1 MTSKIRLLIVED
13 EALVARDLESMAQRA
28 GYEVCATATTGEE
41 ALNLALTMRPDL
53 ALIDIIIK
61 GSIDGIDVARKI
73 WQDMQIPAIY
83 VTAYA
88 DDSTLK
94 RARETAPF
102 GYILK
107 PFDERELR
115 VAVETAIYKSQMEL
129 KLRDREKWL
138 GTILQNIDDAVIAT
152 DQEGK
157 ITYLNPSAEKLTGWR
172 RTEALGKP
180 LAKVFLIVTSQGKHA
195 PPEVFLQSKKGELIP
210 VEYTVTPLKVKSP
223 QISGEVIV
231 LRNISER
238 RRAEKEI
245 MEGWKR
251 LQQALEGTI
260 QALALTIEIRDPY
273 TAGHQRRVSE
283 LACALATEMG
293 MPSEELQ
300 AIKVAGDIHDIGKIS
315 VPVEILGRPSK
326 LNEVEFGLIK
336 THPQVGYDIL
346 KNIDFPWPVPQ
357 IVLQHHERIDGS
369 GYPSGLKGEEIL
381 PEARII
387 AVADTVEAMASHRPY
402 RPALGIEKALAE
414 IVKFKGI
421 LYDSEVVDVCVRLFR
436 SGRFQWG

>member
-1 MTSKIRLLIVED
+1 MSSKIRLLIVED

-41 ALNLALTMRPDL
+41 ALNMALTMRPDL

-152 DQEGK
+152 DNEGK

-172 RTEALGKP
+172 RTEALAKP
-180 LAKVFLIVTSQGKHA
+180 LAKVFRIVTSQEKHA

-283 LACALATEMG
+283 LACALAKEMG

-381 PEARII
+381 LEARII

-414 IVKFKGI
+414 IMKFKGI
-421 LYDSEVVDVCVRLFR
+421 LYDSEVVDNCVRLFR
-436 SGRFQWG
+436 SGRFQWS